1 MNDMTAMVAH
11 DLNNLL
17 TGIATIIALDMQML
31 SPDHELYR
39 DLASIS
45 HATSQAATLIG
56 QLRTLTQPLPF
67 APRALGLNALVR
79 QLAHFIERL
88 LGPNITVALALAPNL
103 ALVWGDASQLEQVV
117 LNVVINARDAMPGGG
132 QLQISTTNLAADGA
146 VPLSDARQAGAY
158 VRLSISDSGL
168 GMDAATQ
175 ARMFEPCFTSK
186 APGRGSG
193 LGLASCAAIIQ
204 QHGGNIQVESFPGHG
219 TTVTID
225 LPCRP
230 LDEERDLG

>member
-1 MNDMTAMVAH
+1 MSDMTAMLAH

-17 TGIATIIALDMQML
+17 TGIASIIALDMQML

-88 LGPNITVALALAPNL
+88 LGPNITVALALAPEI

-117 LNVVINARDAMPGGG
+117 LNVVINARAAMPGGG
-132 QLQISTTNLAADGA
+132 QLQISTTNLAADTA
-146 VPLSDARQAGAY
+146 MPLPDARKAGAY
-158 VRLSISDSGL
+158 VRLSISDTGL

-175 ARMFEPCFTSK
+175 ARMFEPCFTTK
-186 APGRGSG
+186 TPGRGSG
-193 LGLASCAAIIQ
+193 LGLANCAAIIQ
-204 QHGGNIQVESFPGHG
+204 QHGGNIQVESCLGHG

-230 LDEERDLG
+230 IDEERDLG